1 MYKLEKAAREG
12 NFTEVAKIVGE
23 PLDPRKLVPDVVKLI
38 CDIDTTGVGVD
49 LYSYDVDE
57 DVKEVFVLAN
67 NAATI
72 TSQQVSP
79 TSPNSVAFNDI
90 ASREYRFHLYD
101 LYRAKYDIVGKK
113 KKAITRSM
121 DAKEIKLVLDVAL
134 AAVPGANAATGV
146 ADAKF
151 KYPDLIDMIEDVMD
165 YGDRFVLVAGSSP
178 FKDMILW
185 DYDENKYH
193 SLKDALED
201 LGIERVRVSG
211 TVNTDGGGAEALLD
225 ANKVLLVAL
234 NSITGKPI
242 KFSRREL
249 PGDFEGIKEEK
260 DAAKQRVVIISP
272 AIMNVGSDRLPS
284 VGVVGLESIAIVA
297 TNSKCL
303 ASFEKTYTPYSL
315 I

>member
-1 MYKLEKAAREG
+1 MDKLEKAAREG

-23 PLDPRKLVPDVVKLI
+23 PLDPLKPYPEVVKLI
-38 CDIDTTGVGVD
+38 CDVDTTAVGID
-49 LYSYDVDE
+49 LYSFDVDE
-57 DVKEVFVLAN
+57 DVKEVYVLAN

-72 TSQQVSP
+72 TSVQVTPS
-79 TSPNSVAFNDI
+79 SPNSVSFNDI

-134 AAVPGANAATGV
+134 AAVPGANAHTGE

-151 KYPDLIDMIEDVMD
+151 KYPDLIELIEDIMD
-165 YGDRFVLVAGSSP
+165 YGDKFVLVAGASVW
-178 FKDMILW
+178 KDMILW
-185 DYDENKYH
+185 DYDENKYR
-193 SLKDALED
+193 SLKEALED
-201 LGIERVRVSG
+201 LGIDRVRISG
-211 TVNTDGGGAEALLD
+211 TVKTDGGGAEALLNAD
-225 ANKVLLVAL
+225 KVLLVAL
-234 NSITGKPI
+234 NSVTGKPI

-272 AIMNVGSDRLPS
+272 AIMNIGADRLPS
-284 VGVVGLESIAIVA
+284 VGAVGLESIAIVA

-303 ASFEKTYTPYSL
+303 SSFEKTYS
-315 I
+315 

>member
-1 MYKLEKAAREG
+1 MDKLEKAAREG

-23 PLDPRKLVPDVVKLI
+23 PLDPKKPYPEVVKLI
-38 CDIDTTGVGVD
+38 ADVDTTGVGVD
-49 LYSYDVDE
+49 LYSFDVDE
-57 DVKEVFVLAN
+57 DVKEVYILAN

-72 TSQQVSP
+72 TTVQVTPSN
-79 TSPNSVAFNDI
+79 PNTVTFNDI

-134 AAVPGANAATGV
+134 AAVPGANAETGE

-151 KYPDLIDMIEDVMD
+151 KYPNLIDMIEDVMD
-165 YGDRFVLVAGSSP
+165 YGDNFVLVAGASVW
-178 FKDMILW
+178 KDMILW
-185 DYDENKYH
+185 DYDENKYR

-201 LGIERVRVSG
+201 LGIARVRVSG
-211 TVNTDGGGAEALLD
+211 TVKTDGGGAEALLD
-225 ANKVLLVAL
+225 ADKIILVAL
-234 NSITGKPI
+234 NSVTGKPI

-249 PGDFEGIKEEK
+249 PSGFEGIKEEK
-260 DAAKQRVVIISP
+260 DATKQRIVIISP
-272 AIMNVGSDRLPS
+272 AIMNVGADRLPS
-284 VGVVGLESIAIVA
+284 VGAVGLESIAIVA

-303 ASFEKTYTPYSL
+303 ASFEKTYS
-315 I
+315 